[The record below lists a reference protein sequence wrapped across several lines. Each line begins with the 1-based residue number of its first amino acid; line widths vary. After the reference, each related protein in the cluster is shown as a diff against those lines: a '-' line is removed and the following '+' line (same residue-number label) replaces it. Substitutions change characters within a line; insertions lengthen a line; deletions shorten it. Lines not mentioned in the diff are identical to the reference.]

1 MYTISFNPPRNLVRD
16 VLLTP
21 IILVATEATNFL
33 ISINRMISIGLL
45 RWLSGKES
53 TCQAGDAGSIPES
66 GRSTA
71 IGDDNPLPYSW
82 EYQEI
87 PWTEESGGLQSL
99 RSQRVREDLTI
110 KE

>member
-1 MYTISFNPPRNLVRD
+1 MEL
-16 VLLTP
+16 
-21 IILVATEATNFL
+21 L
-33 ISINRMISIGLL
+33 ISDDSVVKNPLVN
-45 RWLSGKES
+45 
-53 TCQAGDAGSIPES
+53 AGDAGSIPES

-71 IGDDNPLPYSW
+71 IGDGNPLPYSW